1 MICKQLCDISSDKE
15 HFDKAVP
22 VNNEVLKNS
31 GFNGTLSFCQQYLQ
45 DVIKVETL
53 FSLPPFS
60 SNIKTNVELFNSF
73 TEAFPGAS
81 QVLQGIK

>member
-1 MICKQLCDISSDKE
+1 MICKQLCDVSSDKE
-15 HFDKAVP
+15 HFHKAVP

-53 FSLPPFS
+53 FSSTP
-60 SNIKTNVELFNSF
+60 I
-73 TEAFPGAS
+73 
-81 QVLQGIK
+81 

>member
-1 MICKQLCDISSDKE
+1 MICKQLCAISSDKE

-73 TEAFPGAS
+73 T